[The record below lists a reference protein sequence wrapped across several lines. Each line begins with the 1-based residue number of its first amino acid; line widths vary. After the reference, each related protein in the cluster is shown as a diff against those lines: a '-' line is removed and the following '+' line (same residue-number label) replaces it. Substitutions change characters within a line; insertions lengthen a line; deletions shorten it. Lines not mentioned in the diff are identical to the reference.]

1 MALAIPGHLSSSGSS
16 SSAAGPPSREGTGR
30 SFQPELIRSP
40 HSIKALGLVKQMAQL
55 ETVSELTNFYGAPSV
70 LAVKK
75 CLDHIDAH
83 ARAFIGRSPFL
94 VLSTADADGWPD
106 SSPRGD
112 APGFVVVEDP
122 HTLLIPDRP
131 GNNRVDSFHN
141 LIANPKAGLLFL
153 VPGHPHSLRVNG
165 TARLL
170 TNGELCRRFSVQG
183 KPARAVIEVTAREV
197 FFHCGKSLIRSRLWE
212 PAQWPDRTGLAG
224 LGAALADQIKTI
236 DAATAE
242 AMVAESIAK
251 RLY

>member
-1 MALAIPGHLSSSGSS
+1 MDQVESVCELSS
-16 SSAAGPPSREGTGR
+16 
-30 SFQPELIRSP
+30 L
-40 HSIKALGLVKQMAQL
+40 
-55 ETVSELTNFYGAPSV
+55 YGAPTV

-75 CLDHIDAH
+75 SLDHIDPH

-94 VLSTADADGWPD
+94 LLSTADADGWPD
-106 SSPRGD
+106 ASPRGD
-112 APGFVVVEDP
+112 PPGFVVVEGP
-122 HTLLIPDRP
+122 HILLIPDRP

-141 LIANPKAGLLFL
+141 LVANPKVGLLFL

-170 TNGELCRRFSVQG
+170 TDAELCRRFSVQG
-183 KPARAVIEVTAREV
+183 KPARAVLDVTAHQV
-197 FFHCGKSLIRSRLWE
+197 FFHCGKSLIRSRLWA
-212 PAQWPDRTGLAG
+212 PAQWPDRSGLAG

-236 DAATAE
+236 DRATAE

>member
-1 MALAIPGHLSSSGSS
+1 VSHIES
-16 SSAAGPPSREGTGR
+16 
-30 SFQPELIRSP
+30 
-40 HSIKALGLVKQMAQL
+40 
-55 ETVSELTNFYGAPSV
+55 VSELTSHFGVPTL
-70 LAVKK
+70 LAQKK
-75 CLDHIDAH
+75 DLDYVDEH
-83 ARAFIGRSPFL
+83 ARAFIARSPFL
-94 VLSTADADGWPD
+94 VMSTADADGWPD
-106 SSPRGD
+106 ASPRGD
-112 APGFVVVEDP
+112 APGFVTVEGSR
-122 HTLLIPDRP
+122 TLLMPERP

-141 LIANPKAGLLFL
+141 LMANPKVGLIFF

-170 TNGELCRRFSVQG
+170 TDAELRARFAVQG
-183 KPARAVIEVTAREV
+183 KPARAVLEVTAHQV

-236 DAATAE
+236 DTATAE

>member
-1 MALAIPGHLSSSGSS
+1 LNFHVRLQ
-16 SSAAGPPSREGTGR
+16 REPVVGTVQ
-30 SFQPELIRSP
+30 S
-40 HSIKALGLVKQMAQL
+40 
-55 ETVSELTNFYGAPSV
+55 VSELTSHFGVPTV
-70 LAVKK
+70 LAQKK
-75 CLDHIDAH
+75 DLAYVDEH
-83 ARAFIGRSPFL
+83 ARAFIARSPFL
-94 VLSTADADGWPD
+94 VMSTADADGWPD
-106 SSPRGD
+106 ASPRGD
-112 APGFVVVEDP
+112 APGFVAVEGSR
-122 HTLLIPDRP
+122 TLLMPERP

-141 LIANPKAGLLFL
+141 LMANPKVGLLFF

-170 TNGELCRRFSVQG
+170 TDAELRARFAVQG
-183 KPARAVIEVTAREV
+183 KPARAVLDVTAHQV

-236 DAATAE
+236 DTATAE

>member
-1 MALAIPGHLSSSGSS
+1 MTQI
-16 SSAAGPPSREGTGR
+16 
-30 SFQPELIRSP
+30 
-40 HSIKALGLVKQMAQL
+40 
-55 ETVSELTNFYGAPSV
+55 ETLSELTSFYAEPSF
-70 LAVKK
+70 LAARKD
-75 CLDHIDAH
+75 LGHIDAH
-83 ARAFIGRSPFL
+83 ARAFISRSPFL
-94 VLSTADADGWPD
+94 VLSTADANGWPD
-106 SSPRGD
+106 ASPRGD
-112 APGFVVVEDP
+112 APGFVAVDGSR
-122 HTLLIPDRP
+122 TLLIPDRP

-165 TARLL
+165 IARLL

-183 KPARAVIEVTAREV
+183 KPARAVLEVTAREV

-212 PAQWPDRTGLAG
+212 PAQWPDRSGLAG

-236 DAATAE
+236 DTATAE